1 MSMLNSKFII
11 FPKITSED
19 IKELAREVKEPIYA
33 MGDESAIKVI
43 NGEISVV
50 SEVEWE
56 KFN

>member
-1 MSMLNSKFII
+1 MLNSKFII